1 MAACKEHST
10 HTSLPLAPALG
21 VERAR
26 MRKCKYGSGLTGQS
40 QVRKKGDTSVQSLS
54 NEGSNRL
61 SS

>member
-10 HTSLPLAPALG
+10 HASLPLAPALG

-40 QVRKKGDTSVQSLS
+40 QVRNG
-54 NEGSNRL
+54 
-61 SS
+61 